1 MFVGE
6 IVRRLQRCVAGW
18 CGGCDPDLGPSSP
31 LYSLSLSIYLDLLSL
46 VGWFVS
52 REGGPCVR
60 ACVRVMTWTGRGGRR
75 RTAAAAGRFAD
86 AYSFRRS
93 LDRD

>member
-1 MFVGE
+1 M
-6 IVRRLQRCVAGW
+6 
-18 CGGCDPDLGPSSP
+18 
-31 LYSLSLSIYLDLLSL
+31 
-46 VGWFVS
+46 
-52 REGGPCVR
+52 R